1 MVANTVLELT
11 YLDLHPWQVNISST
25 HLHELVWL
33 EALTQARLFPTRPW
47 FVPPLMFHLA
57 PSVAGL
63 SSSHGAV
70 ARAQDLELE
79 FKS

>member
-1 MVANTVLELT
+1 MVANIVLELK

-25 HLHELVWL
+25 HLHRLVWL
-33 EALTQARLFPTRPW
+33 EALTQAGLFHPRPW

-57 PSVAGL
+57 PSMAGL
-63 SSSHGAV
+63 LLSHGAV